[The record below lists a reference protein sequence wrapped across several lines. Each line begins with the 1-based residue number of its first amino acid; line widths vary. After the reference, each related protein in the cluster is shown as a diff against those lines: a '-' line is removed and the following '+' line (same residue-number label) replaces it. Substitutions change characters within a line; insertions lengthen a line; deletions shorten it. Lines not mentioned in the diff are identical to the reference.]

1 MKTNI
6 INSLLFLLLLSACGE
21 STETTNADSGNTSAK
36 TNSSDSLIEQ
46 WKNEIAG
53 RILQY
58 YYSDSYYAEKI
69 QIAICEQ
76 GFGSYYKYNSGSE
89 MSFNFNWH
97 IENTE
102 AGGPILYIDGETEHY
117 SYNLIMEDGIIYLN
131 KNKYLRMEEGA
142 NCN

>member
-1 MKTNI
+1 MKNRITL
-6 INSLLFLLLLSACGE
+6 SLIFLFLISACGE
-21 STETTNADSGNTSAK
+21 ITETTNAGTVNNTAT
-36 TNSSDSLIEQ
+36 TNSSDSLIDQ

-76 GFGSYYKYNSGSE
+76 GFGSYYEYNSGGE
-89 MSFNFNWH
+89 TSFNFNWH

-102 AGGPILYIDGETEHY
+102 RGGPILYINGPNDDQHF
-117 SYNLIMEDGIIYLN
+117 SYNLVMEDGIIYLN
-131 KNKYLRMEEGA
+131 QKKYLRLE
-142 NCN
+142 